1 MKVLVVGN
9 GGREH
14 ALAWRISRSPL
25 LTGMWVAPGNFGTA
39 SIATNLAVSGD
50 VASLV
55 DAARDV
61 AADLVVVGPEA
72 PLADGLADALAADG
86 IPVFGPTKA
95 AARLESSKSFA
106 REVIRQSG
114 APGPEFAVFTEESE
128 ALDYLRRNPGPR
140 VVKADGLAAGKGVVV
155 CENEAQAADAVR
167 ACLSRRVFGDAGAKV
182 LLEERLEGREVS
194 VFAFC
199 DGEHISPLV
208 AACDYKR
215 LNDGDEGPNTGGMGS
230 YSPPGFWTGELS
242 SKVEGG
248 IILPVIRA
256 MAERG
261 APYRG
266 VLYAGLML
274 TCDGPKVLEFNC
286 RLGDPETQTMMP
298 RLATDP
304 LELMLACAQG
314 DLDGVEVGW
323 LDRCFVGVVMA
334 SGGYPDRYET
344 GFGIAGLADDDRDR
358 DDAVVFCAGVGAD
371 SSGRPVTSG
380 GRVLTAVGG
389 GSSFSSA
396 RRGAYERLG
405 GPVLSRGALAN
416 RYRCGRM
423 SSLGTSDAG
432 SLPGLRRLFDEAVSS
447 GETDAYRKRR
457 WGRVAEVFR
466 LGRGGR
472 SPHAGT
478 GAGAGAVPVLRGKRQ
493 GLLLRHLHRG
503 VEGQPRFPSV

>member
-1 MKVLVVGN
+1 MNVLVVGN

-14 ALAWRISRSPL
+14 ALAWRIGRSPL
-25 LTGMWVAPGNFGTA
+25 LTRMWVAPGNYGTA
-39 SIATNLAVSGD
+39 SIATNMAVSGD

-55 DAARDV
+55 DAAREV

-72 PLADGLADALAADG
+72 PLADGLADALEAVG
-86 IPVFGPTKA
+86 VPVFGPTRA

-106 REVIRQSG
+106 RDVIRKSG

-128 ALDYLRRNPGPR
+128 ALEYLRRNPGPR

-155 CENEAQAADAVR
+155 CENEVQAGEAVR
-167 ACLSRRVFGDAGAKV
+167 ACLSRRVFGDAGSRV

-230 YSPPGFWTGELS
+230 YSPPAFWSGELS
-242 SKVEGG
+242 REVERG
-248 IILPVIRA
+248 IMLPVVRA
-256 MAERG
+256 MADMG

-274 TCDGPKVLEFNC
+274 TRDGPMVLEFNC

-304 LELMLACAQG
+304 LELMMACSQG
-314 DLDGVEVGW
+314 DLDRVEVGW
-323 LDRCFVGVVMA
+323 FDRCFVGVVMA
-334 SGGYPDRYET
+334 SGGYPDHYET
-344 GFGIAGLADDDRDR
+344 GFGIAGLADHEQDQDDT
-358 DDAVVFCAGVGAD
+358 VVFCAGVGTD
-371 SSGRPVTSG
+371 SSGRPVTAG

-389 GSSFSSA
+389 GPSFSSA
-396 RRGAYERLG
+396 RRKAYDRLG
-405 GPVLSRGALAN
+405 SLSFRGAHW
-416 RYRCGRM
+416 R
-423 SSLGTSDAG
+423 
-432 SLPGLRRLFDEAVSS
+432 
-447 GETDAYRKRR
+447 TDI
-457 WGRVAEVFR
+457 
-466 LGRGGR
+466 
-472 SPHAGT
+472 
-478 GAGAGAVPVLRGKRQ
+478 GADL
-493 GLLLRHLHRG
+493 
-503 VEGQPRFPSV
+503 